1 MPPPSRTTTVV
12 ITVDEPGEANAGP
25 SRVEV
30 DVPNPPQRAGSA
42 SGSRPE
48 IIEISSGDEQEAG
61 VAQPIGRRARQPYA
75 AAPSA
80 GSRTNVRGRSPDD
93 DEEEE
98 SRRIKRRRVA

>member
-1 MPPPSRTTTVV
+1 MV

-30 DVPNPPQRAGSA
+30 DVPNPPQRTGSA